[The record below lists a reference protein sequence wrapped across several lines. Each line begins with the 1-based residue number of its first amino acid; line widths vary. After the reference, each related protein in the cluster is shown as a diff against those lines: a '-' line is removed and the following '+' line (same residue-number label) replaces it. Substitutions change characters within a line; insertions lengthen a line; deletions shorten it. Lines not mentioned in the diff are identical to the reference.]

1 MGIIRRRLQVDSA
14 NRAGFSPFFPRF
26 EKSPAAN
33 LFRTRQTSAKRGA
46 EHQATA
52 TSGAGRPA
60 IGRVPR
66 AFFLSPGVNMN
77 FPINPLSAALSA
89 IESMASQA
97 AGGAS
102 GATSAT
108 GAVTG
113 QSGTSGAASVGSFAD
128 ALKSSI
134 NKISDN
140 QTSALKEAHAFEI
153 GAPNVSLNDVM
164 VDMQKANVGLQF
176 GLQVRN
182 KLVSAYNDIMQIS
195 V

>member
-1 MGIIRRRLQVDSA
+1 
-14 NRAGFSPFFPRF
+14 
-26 EKSPAAN
+26 
-33 LFRTRQTSAKRGA
+33 
-46 EHQATA
+46 
-52 TSGAGRPA
+52 
-60 IGRVPR
+60 
-66 AFFLSPGVNMN
+66 MN

-97 AGGAS
+97 AGGTS